1 MRTIK
6 NTITIIMF
14 CFSFLSYS
22 QKENKQSILRDSLD
36 NKLDASDFLM
46 QANGFIPVPN
56 LITEPAVGGIGIA
69 LATVFIKPNKNQ
81 IKGEY
86 VPPDITAGFAA
97 YTGNKSWGIG
107 GIRVASLPKHRLRYR
122 FGLVYANL
130 NMDFYRDLPIIGE
143 QQFSF
148 NFKLTP
154 VFGSIM
160 KEIGRTNLYVGVQ
173 YLYLNAKVNPEF
185 KFENFPD
192 FDNNLTSTHNL
203 SSFGIK
209 AEYDKRDNVFTP
221 NKGSYITTNYT
232 FNAPWT
238 GSDYEFQ
245 NFTLGV
251 LKYFQTTPNLVS
263 GFRFDTT
270 IQFGDAPFYAKPS
283 IQLRG
288 VPLGRYQGDSTYV
301 LETEQRY
308 DVSLR
313 WSIVAFGGLAK
324 APSKRVSFKEAMTVY
339 NYGTGFRYLIAR
351 KFGLR
356 MGVDIA
362 GSNNDF
368 AYYITFGSAWNARG

>member
-1 MRTIK
+1 MK
-6 NTITIIMF
+6 NTITIIFF
-14 CFSFLSYS
+14 CLSILTFG
-22 QKENKQSILRDSLD
+22 QKEKKQSILRDSLD

-56 LITEPAVGGIGIA
+56 LITEPALGGIGVM

-97 YTGNKSWGIG
+97 YTGNKTWGVG
-107 GIRVASLPKHRLRYR
+107 GIRIASLPKHRLKYR
-122 FGLVYANL
+122 FGLAYADV
-130 NMDFYRDLPIIGE
+130 NMDFYRVLPIIGE

-148 NFKLTP
+148 NFKFTP
-154 VFGSIM
+154 VFTSIM
-160 KEIGRTNLYVGVQ
+160 KEIGRTNLYAGVQ

-185 KFENFPD
+185 NFENFPD
-192 FDNNLTSTHNL
+192 YDNNLTSTHNL

-221 NKGSYITTNYT
+221 NKGSYVTTNYT
-232 FNAPWT
+232 VNAPWT
-238 GSDYEFQ
+238 GSDYEFE
-245 NFTLGV
+245 NFTFGV
-251 LKYFQTTPNLVS
+251 LQFFQTTPNLVS

-270 IQFGDAPFYAKPS
+270 IQFGNAPFYAKPS

-288 VPLGRYQGDSTYV
+288 VPMGRYQGDSTYV

-308 DVSLR
+308 DVTSR

-324 APSKRVSFKEAMTVY
+324 APTERVSFNDALTVF

-356 MGVDIA
+356 MGVDLA
-362 GSNNDF
+362 GSNDDF
-368 AYYITFGSAWNARG
+368 AYYITFGSAWNNRG